1 MNPRRI
7 GAWTRG
13 LALAVAAALVLT
25 GLAMAVFNER
35 QMRAQQLREVTV
47 QAEILAGSVAAA
59 LAFDDRS
66 TAQEY
71 VGALRANREVEAVG
85 VYDAAGRLAAGY
97 ANPGAGPLPA
107 TNQVRPPS
115 FDTTRLTVTAPVT
128 QGATRLGSVY
138 VRTVIEPLPRR
149 VARYAGVG
157 VLVLMAALV
166 VAVFGVSNASLA
178 AAHRKLQ
185 EQVIERAKAEAALR
199 ESQVAMATERGR
211 AALRQSEQQ
220 LELALNAGR
229 LGAWML
235 DLQEGR
241 LVGSDLFRENFGLG
255 PDEPFDGHA
264 DLLARVHP
272 GDRPRLQHEMA
283 KAIEKRSDLESE
295 FRVVAPDDE
304 ARWILLRG
312 RAAEDD
318 SGQAT
323 AMTGVSLDITDRKR
337 ADERQKLL
345 LDELNHRVKNT
356 LATVQSIALQTRRT
370 AEPAAFEEAFLS
382 RIAALAQ
389 AHDLLTEVAWEGA
402 SLKDVIARTIAPYV
416 AGGQTDRVQLTGP
429 DVLLSPNAA
438 VSLTM
443 GFHELATNAGKYGA
457 LSVVGGRVDVEWRV
471 DSLTHPTRVEI
482 GWQET
487 GGPPVDPPARRGF
500 GSRLLET
507 GLAREFDG
515 QVELSFAPGGLRC
528 CMRLPLSRK
537 MQLAA

>member
-1 MNPRRI
+1 MRRRWI
-7 GAWTRG
+7 RSWTRV
-13 LALAVAAALVLT
+13 LALTMAAALVLT

-35 QMRAQQLREVTV
+35 QVRTQQLREVTV

-59 LAFDDRS
+59 LAFDDRA

-71 VGALRANREVEAVG
+71 VGALRANHEMEAVG

-97 ANPGAGPLPA
+97 AGPGAGGLPS

-115 FDTTRLTVTAPVT
+115 FGAARLTVTAPVM
-128 QGATRLGSVY
+128 QGTTRLGSVY
-138 VRTVIEPLPRR
+138 LRAITDPLSRR
-149 VARYAGVG
+149 IARYAGVG
-157 VLVLMAALV
+157 ILVLMAALI
-166 VAVFGVSNASLA
+166 VAVFGASNASLA
-178 AAHRKLQ
+178 DAHRKLQ
-185 EQVIERAKAEAALR
+185 VEMVERAKAEAALR

-229 LGAWML
+229 LGTWIL
-235 DLQEGR
+235 DLQGGR
-241 LVGSDLFRENFGLG
+241 LVGSEFFRAAFGLG
-255 PDEPFDGHA
+255 ADEPFDRHA
-264 DLLARVHP
+264 DLVARVHP
-272 GDRPRLQHEMA
+272 SDRARQQHEMDN
-283 KAIEKRSDLESE
+283 AIQKRSDLESE
-295 FRVVAPDDE
+295 FRVVTPE
-304 ARWILLRG
+304 GETRWILLRG
-312 RAAEDD
+312 RASDHD
-318 SGQAT
+318 SGQA
-323 AMTGVSLDITDRKR
+323 ARMAGVSLDITDRKR

-402 SLKDVIARTIAPYV
+402 SLKDVIRRTLAPYTP
-416 AGGQTDRVQLTGP
+416 GGPTDRVRLAGP
-429 DVLLSPNAA
+429 AVRLNPNAA

-457 LSVVGGRVDVEWRV
+457 LSDVNGRVEVEWNV
-471 DSLTHPTRVEI
+471 DSMTHPTVVEI
-482 GWQET
+482 TWRET
-487 GGPPVDPPARRGF
+487 GGPPVEPPARRGF

-507 GLAREFDG
+507 GLGREFDG
-515 QVELSFAPGGLRC
+515 TVELSFAPEGLRC
-528 CMRLPLSRK
+528 HMRLPLSQK